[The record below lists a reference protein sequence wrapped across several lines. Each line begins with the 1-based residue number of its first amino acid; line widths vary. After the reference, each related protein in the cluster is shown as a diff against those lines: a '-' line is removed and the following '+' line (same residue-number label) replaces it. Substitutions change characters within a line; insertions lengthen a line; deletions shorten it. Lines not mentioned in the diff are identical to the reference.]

1 MAYLRRA
8 LAFLRAFLSGPSVL
22 DTETG
27 RLFPKIAGGAEDD
40 AGGDDEGK
48 EPEADAGK
56 PDDAGDGKEN
66 DDPPA
71 KTAEEY
77 RRELRTYERTSKK
90 ASKAK
95 DEEIASLRKRL
106 KDREDA
112 DKSDQEKAVEKA
124 REEARTEALS
134 EAEKERRSDRL
145 EVAVTRAAAK
155 TYADTEDALIHV
167 QRRIRSG
174 EIDESEIFDD
184 DGKVQTEPLKSAL
197 KQLLEDKPHLS
208 ADDGRP
214 AGSADGGRGSGGGD
228 SLEEMSMDEH
238 VKRVQ
243 RK

>member
-27 RLFPKIAGGAEDD
+27 RLFPKIAGSAEET
-40 AGGDDEGK
+40 DEVKKGEK
-48 EPEADAGK
+48 PEGEVEKPDGEEVEK
-56 PDDAGDGKEN
+56 PDDT
-66 DDPPA
+66 PT

-95 DEEIASLRKRL
+95 DEEIASLKGEL
-106 KDREDA
+106 KKHRDA
-112 DKSDQEKAVEKA
+112 DKSEHEKAVEKA
-124 REEARTEALS
+124 REEARAEALS

-145 EVAVTRAAAK
+145 DVAVTRAASK
-155 TYADTEDALIHV
+155 SFADPEDALIHI

-174 EIDESEIFDD
+174 EIDESEVFDA
-184 DGKVQTEPLKSAL
+184 DGKVQTESLKSAL
-197 KQLLEDKPHLS
+197 EQLLEDKPHLS

-238 VKRVQ
+238 LKRVQ

>member
-27 RLFPKIAGGAEDD
+27 RLFPKIAGGAEETED
-40 AGGDDEGK
+40 GDKGEKSEG
-48 EPEADAGK
+48 EGEK
-56 PDDAGDGKEN
+56 PDGDKGEKPE
-66 DDPPA
+66 DTPA

-95 DEEIASLRKRL
+95 DEEIAKLRESLKE
-106 KDREDA
+106 REDA
-112 DKSDQEKAVEKA
+112 DKSEHEKAVENA
-124 REEARTEALS
+124 RAEARTEALS
-134 EAEKERRSDRL
+134 EAEKDRRSDRL

-155 TYADTEDALIHV
+155 SYADTEDALIHI

-184 DGKVQTEPLKSAL
+184 DGKVQNEPLKSAL

-214 AGSADGGRGSGGGD
+214 VGSADGGRGSGGGD